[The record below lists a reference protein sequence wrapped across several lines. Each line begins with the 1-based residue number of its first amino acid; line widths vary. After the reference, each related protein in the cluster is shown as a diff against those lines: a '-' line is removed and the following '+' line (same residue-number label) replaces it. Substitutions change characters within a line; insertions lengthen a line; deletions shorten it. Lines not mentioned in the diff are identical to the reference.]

1 MSNLL
6 WVGAV
11 MLVGGL
17 AGLRR
22 GWRRQAA
29 DAGGCVAALALALW
43 QHQRVVPYVEAVWKA
58 PLGDRAALVYV
69 FAALYGL
76 LHVLVSLYIPDRR
89 SPGARRWLSG
99 LIGATRAGTLAALA
113 LALLPRP

>member
-1 MSNLL
+1 MSRLL
-6 WVGAV
+6 WIGAV
-11 MLVGGL
+11 MIVGGL

-29 DAGGCVAALALALW
+29 DAGGCAAALALAFW
-43 QHQRVVPYVEAVWKA
+43 QHRRVVPYVETVCKA
-58 PLGDRAALVYV
+58 PLADRAALVYL

-76 LHVLVSLYIPDRR
+76 LHVLVSLYVPGRR
-89 SPGARRWLSG
+89 SPGPRRWLSG
-99 LIGATRAGTLAALA
+99 LIGATQAGTLAALT